1 VRRPEIKLASIR
13 AAIETTLEGEKRT
26 DAEVSILLVNDS
38 RMRDLNRL
46 YRGIDSSTDVL
57 AFAMGEGEFSDLHP
71 DLLGD
76 IVISVNTADKQKDQ
90 AGHSLVE
97 EIRFLAIHGTLHLLG
112 YEDKTASGRARMRR
126 RGRMYLKK
134 LRESGGEV
142 P

>member
-1 VRRPEIKLASIR
+1 MA
-13 AAIETTLEGEKRT
+13 
-26 DAEVSILLVNDS
+26 
-38 RMRDLNRL
+38 
-46 YRGIDSSTDVL
+46 
-57 AFAMGEGEFSDLHP
+57 SDLHP

-76 IVISVNTADKQKDQ
+76 VAICVDAADKQKDR
-90 AGHSLVE
+90 AGHSLIE

-112 YEDKTASGRARMRR
+112 YEDETASGRARMRR